1 MPMNALKERLMPA
14 AKGVAHTRR
23 ERNIA
28 DRDPDTTEQRGYG
41 WKPMCFKTYEQY
53 KDYIHLMRQ
62 STYPKDNGVCLDCT
76 PEFKA
81 EMMECGRCEHPE
93 TRFVLWKNET
103 EGEVEMVGIGSDS
116 RYWRR
121 IQRGVTI
128 LNWGQDEEESVP
140 LDVGG
145 MIGADQ

>member
-1 MPMNALKERLMPA
+1 MNDLKERHMPA
-14 AKGVAHTRR
+14 VKGQAQSRRKRNVA
-23 ERNIA
+23 NK
-28 DRDPDTTEQRGYG
+28 DPATSEKRGHG
-41 WKPMCFKTYEQY
+41 WKPMCFKTYDQY

-62 STYPKDNGVCLDCT
+62 SGNPKDDGVCLDCT

-81 EMMECGRCEHPE
+81 EMMECGKCEHPE
-93 TRFVLWKNET
+93 TRFVFWKNET

-128 LNWGQDEEESVP
+128 LNWGQDEDDTVP
-140 LDVGG
+140 LDVEE
-145 MIGADQ
+145 MIGANKQ